1 MNHRL
6 AADLMRKHTY
16 GLAMAILFALTITP
30 HAHAESDEP
39 SDTQG
44 QWHNNV
50 QGVSQT
56 ASVSP
61 SINGVAIDI
70 GIIGQ
75 NEGASGSPGL
85 PGGVI
90 NENPRGPRGGSG
102 PGFSLPPLLP
112 PTGGANIIVP
122 GGPMSF
128 ETQLPNGPTR
138 GFGGVSVGGWTFD
151 TPGTAG
157 VTTPFA
163 PIGPVPQINA
173 WDLALRAEQEFPLP
187 PITLKVNPDPG
198 RVNVDS
204 WFWVEGYDGS
214 MITHSKTQHAS
225 HTECRLLNGVSDCRL
240 VDDSVTVVV
249 HLSPK
254 NYGWTFGDDRNNAA
268 AFGNR
273 NGLGRAYTDP
283 DPRNASPVAHAYHW
297 SSINFL
303 EQGGYPIS
311 LTVTW
316 SAEFSANGGGF
327 QGIPDVNRTFDG
339 RHQVRQIQSIVQQ

>member
-1 MNHRL
+1 MRNRWVALGFL
-6 AADLMRKHTY
+6 AIGTLMPT
-16 GLAMAILFALTITP
+16 T
-30 HAHAESDEP
+30 AHADDCGYGP
-39 SDTQG
+39 GLG
-44 QWHNNV
+44 QWRCTTGSSNQSAN
-50 QGVSQT
+50 
-56 ASVSP
+56 VSP
-61 SINGVAIDI
+61 ASNGVAIDI
-70 GIIGQ
+70 GIVGQ

-85 PGGVI
+85 SGGVI
-90 NENPRGPRGGSG
+90 NENPRGQSGGSG

-122 GGPMSF
+122 GGPVSF

-163 PIGPVPQINA
+163 PIGPVPQINP

-225 HTECRLLNGVSDCRL
+225 HTECRLLNGISDCHL

-249 HLSPK
+249 HLNPK
-254 NYGWTFGDDRNNAA
+254 RYGWTFGDDRNNAV

-283 DPRNASPVAHAYHW
+283 DPRDASPVAHAYHW

-303 EQGGYPIS
+303 DQGGYPIS

-316 SAEFSANGGGF
+316 SVEFSANGGGF
-327 QGIPDVNRTFDG
+327 QGIPDVNRAFEG